1 MSLKQSDKLGERLSE
16 NLANQSNFKSRRDN
30 FFGRA
35 QKIAAERF
43 RQFGTSGDFAEWLG
57 SFKKALF
64 LEKCF
69 KFSYRNA
76 FLSAKAD
83 FEILEIDFGLSK
95 FKFHEQ
101 TTTGDKKRR
110 FGIGKYFCAV
120 FVCDLTDLLN
130 PKVLL
135 KDRFI

>member
-1 MSLKQSDKLGERLSE
+1 MNACLRTW
-16 NLANQSNFKSRRDN
+16 QSNPTSNVVAIIFLEELKKLLPNGSGNLERVAISRN
-30 FFGRA
+30 GLA
-35 QKIAAERF
+35 
-43 RQFGTSGDFAEWLG
+43 LL
-57 SFKKALF
+57 KKALF

-69 KFSYRNA
+69 NFSYQNA
-76 FLSAKAD
+76 FLSEKAD